1 MNPRLLIAGLLGVV
15 MTGYI
20 YSVPDARLFRD
31 PAMARIL
38 FTHVPSAFVASIFFV
53 IAAWAG
59 LQVLGQGRILH
70 RARLHAAVE
79 LGALFAAFTMATG
92 ILFSRVQWG
101 EWWHNDP
108 RQTSFL
114 IVLLSYLALLGLRGA
129 FSDPEKR
136 DKTTAA
142 YAVALLLPAIF
153 LTFIYPRLPHVAQQ
167 SFHPSTTI
175 PKGQL
180 DTAYQIGLWGNV
192 TAFLVLA
199 FFVYGL
205 RVRQELHSRAL
216 ENLDDHLPDS
226 HHDSPDSRV
235 RRPVAVRR
243 ED

>member
-20 YSVPDARLFRD
+20 YSVPDARGFRD
-31 PAMARIL
+31 PAMARIM
-38 FTHVPSAFVASIFFV
+38 FTHVPSAVAASAFFF

-59 LQVLGQGRILH
+59 LQVLGKGRELH
-70 RARLHAAVE
+70 RARLHASVE
-79 LGALFAAFTMATG
+79 LGALFAVFTMATG

-114 IVLLSYLALLGLRGA
+114 IVLLGYLALLGLRGA
-129 FSDPEKR
+129 FTDLEKR

-142 YAVALLLPAIF
+142 YAAALLLPAMFLIF
-153 LTFIYPRLPHVAQQ
+153 VYPRLPHVAQQ
-167 SFHPSTTI
+167 SLHPSTTI
-175 PKGQL
+175 PRGEL
-180 DTAYQIGLWGNV
+180 DLANQIGLWGNG
-192 TAFLVLA
+192 AALLLIA
-199 FFVYGL
+199 FFIYGL

-216 ENLDDHLPDS
+216 ENLDDNLSDS